1 MFGTMRRQ
9 ADRYTL
15 KMCLALLLQI
25 FMAAACNAAKILPQI
40 AETTICNFKDHL
52 LHLPL
57 KKKKKS
63 NLLTGI
69 RLHLHL
75 TKRHP
80 FKSGLDLTETFLF
93 KYSFYHENISYK
105 RCFTYKC

>member
-1 MFGTMRRQ
+1 MS
-9 ADRYTL
+9 
-15 KMCLALLLQI
+15 LALLLQL
-25 FMAAACNAAKILPQI
+25 FMAAACDAAEILPQR
-40 AETTICNFKDHL
+40 AETTICNCKDHL

-57 KKKKKS
+57 KKKNKS

-69 RLHLHL
+69 QLHLHL

-80 FKSGLDLTETFLF
+80 FKSGLDLTETFLLF

-105 RCFTYKC
+105 HHFTYKC